1 MDTRGLMVVQKARG
15 LFKEFFSETH
25 TKTELPALFHR
36 YPAEN
41 FPQDHLW
48 RPGAH
53 SVRAGSLR
61 LGLVTS
67 GEGSGPGGCINAQQ
81 SMI

>member
-48 RPGAH
+48 RPGAQTNSFH
-53 SVRAGSLR
+53 
-61 LGLVTS
+61 
-67 GEGSGPGGCINAQQ
+67 GEHLLAPLDLCSSSELATA
-81 SMI
+81 